1 MTINNVTIPN
11 VVNTVAT
18 ASASTNPFI
27 FVYQDRDPTVNDVQ
41 YPQQKIWLNTNTN
54 MFWELKT
61 FNTVGTGG
69 QIQAIWI
76 QLGSATSAE
85 TFTTD
90 DGHVVPPTANNVN
103 VFGDGVGIATTGNVA
118 TSTININLKGNVAT
132 TYVEDTGTATPL
144 ANVLNV
150 NGSGGIATTGSGHT
164 ITIDGSGVVANNLK
178 FNVDAHTA
186 PGTNPVVPDGTNH
199 VTITGGQVPAGT
211 TANIIR
217 TDSLAANAFTV
228 EVQRSQASAGSFT
241 ANNGVCHFNS
251 TQFQVDSNAF
261 VQFPSIGAFSP
272 TIFGATS
279 AGTATYQEQSGRFQ
293 ILGNWIVVNI
303 NLRWTGHTG
312 TGNMMV
318 GSFPQIFAGAQ
329 SFYPSVCMLQN
340 IAFPASTSWIVVDG
354 VNATTTAEVIASI
367 DSGSFT
373 PVQMSVAGSL
383 HSTLIYPYV

>member
-1 MTINNVTIPN
+1 MTNTTLPNNFDAQSN
-11 VVNTVAT
+11 GR
-18 ASASTNPFI
+18 ASSLPFVDE
-27 FVYQDRDPTVNDVQ
+27 FMPRDPTTSDIQ
-41 YPQQKIWLNTNTN
+41 YPIQKKWLNTLSGA
-54 MFWELKT
+54 FWELQN
-61 FNTVGTGG
+61 FNTVSGITTAHWVLIGQSSSVTETLTGND
-69 QIQAIWI
+69 
-76 QLGSATSAE
+76 LV
-85 TFTTD
+85 
-90 DGHVVPPTANNVN
+90 VVPPTGNNIN
-103 VFGDGVGIATTGNVA
+103 VVGDVTTILTSGNA
-118 TSTININLKGNVAT
+118 GTSTLTIKASGALAHIYT
-132 TYVEDTGTATPL
+132 EDVGTATPSAGNL
-144 ANVLNV
+144 NVL
-150 NGSGGIATTGSGHT
+150 GTGGIATTGAGNT

-199 VTITGGQVPAGT
+199 VTVTGGQVPAGT
-211 TANIIR
+211 TANAIR
-217 TDSLAANAFTV
+217 TDSLAANTFTV

-272 TIFGATS
+272 TIFGATT

-303 NLRWTGHTG
+303 NLRWTLHTG

-318 GSFPQIFAGAQ
+318 GNFPQIFAGAQ

-373 PVQMSVAGSL
+373 PVQMSAAGSL